1 MSEKMATLRRDFT
14 TDDLEK
20 VVHNCGV
27 QGTIAVQARQMLQE
41 TEFLLDAA
49 ADCSVVRGVVGWV
62 PLIDADVETHLER
75 FSQNKLLKGV
85 RHVLHD
91 EPDPF
96 YMLREDFNAGIGIL
110 RKYDLRY
117 DLLIFAKH
125 IPQTIN
131 FVDRHPGQIFIVDHI
146 AKPAIGEGEIAQW
159 RTDIR
164 ALSQREN
171 VFCKLSGMVTEADWH
186 SWTTA
191 QLRPYF
197 DVVLEA
203 FGPSRLMFGSDWP
216 VMTVASRY
224 EDWIGVV
231 SDVLAELSDHEANS
245 IMQGTA
251 TRAYRL

>member
-1 MSEKMATLRRDFT
+1 MSEKMSNLRRNFT
-14 TDDLEK
+14 TDDLRR
-20 VVHNCGV
+20 VAYNCGV
-27 QGTIAVQARQMLQE
+27 QGTVAVQARQMLQE
-41 TEFLLDAA
+41 TQFLLDAA
-49 ADCSVVRGVVGWV
+49 ADCALIRGVVGWV
-62 PLIDADVETHLER
+62 PLTDADVEAHLER
-75 FSQNKLLKGV
+75 FSQTRLLKGV

-96 YMLREDFNAGIGIL
+96 YMLREDFNVGIDLL
-110 RKYDLRY
+110 RKFDLRY

-131 FVDRHPGQIFIVDHI
+131 FVDRHPEQIFVVDHI
-146 AKPAIGEGEIAQW
+146 AKPAIGEGEIEQW
-159 RTDIR
+159 RTGIQ

-171 VFCKLSGMVTEADWH
+171 VFCKLSGMVTEADWN
-186 SWTTA
+186 SWKPA

-197 DVVLEA
+197 DVVLET

-224 EDWIGVV
+224 EDWIAVV
-231 SDVLAELSDHEANS
+231 SDMLDELSDDEANS

-251 TRAYRL
+251 TRVYRL